1 MTDDARSVAFDRAAS
16 FYDNTRTLSPDAA
29 QHVNDLL
36 AAELGGR
43 GRALEIGVGT
53 GRIALPLAAAGV
65 PLVGV
70 DLSRPMLDR
79 LIEKTNR
86 RPPFPLVIADATR
99 LPFRGGAFGAAYAA
113 HVLHLIP
120 AWRDAV
126 GELVRV
132 VRSGGT
138 VLIDIGMPPSKD
150 DDEPIEAVTD
160 RFTIESG
167 LQRRHPGLEENGA
180 PALDDAFAGLGARV
194 RVLPGIREERR
205 LPLDGWIQLLRGNVF
220 SWTWPLDDATR
231 NRAADATLA
240 WARERFGDLSEP
252 RDFSYTVQWR
262 AYDLP

>member
-1 MTDDARSVAFDRAAS
+1 MSDEARSVAFDRAAS
-16 FYDNTRTLSPDAA
+16 FYDNTRTLSPEAA
-29 QHVNDLL
+29 RHVNDQL
-36 AAELGGR
+36 AAELAGR

-65 PLVGV
+65 PLVGL

-79 LIEKTNR
+79 LVEKAGG
-86 RPPFPLVIADATR
+86 RPPFPIVVADATR
-99 LPFRGGAFGAAYAA
+99 LPFREGAFGAAYAA

-120 AWRDAV
+120 GWRDAV

-138 VLIDIGMPPSKD
+138 VLIDIGMPPSKH
-150 DDEPIEAVTD
+150 DEPIEAVTD
-160 RFTIESG
+160 RFTVESG
-167 LQRRHPGLEENGA
+167 LERRHPGLEEDGG
-180 PALDDAFAGLGARV
+180 PALDEAFAGLGARP
-194 RVLPGIREERR
+194 RVLPGVREERR
-205 LPLDGWIQLLRGNVF
+205 LPLEDWIQLLRGNVF

-231 NRAADATLA
+231 NRAADGTLA

-252 RDFSYTVQWR
+252 RAYSYTIQWR